1 MYSKAFKICGLTI
14 QFEPD
19 EPVTD
24 IKEYSLFRVNKMKMP
39 DIRVRV
45 LREPLPKAPCDLVC
59 SEDRRRRIVLN
70 HIKHD
75 YTFLPDPVIKEYV
88 PYACAVHGKGSV
100 DLFLDYKGA
109 LWDTM
114 LFDALNFTDLFF
126 EYGIGILHASFI
138 CINKKAVL
146 FAGPK
151 QIGKSTQAD
160 LWMKYKNASII
171 NGDRA
176 GIRIDR
182 NGLTAFGLPF
192 CGTSGICR
200 NEQYP
205 VTAIVFPQKS
215 SINTLTRLS
224 EVESFMQLIGC
235 LSFMYSDMDA
245 QNTALNFA
253 DQMATKCLCLR
264 LDCRPDVQAVNLL
277 SKELGLN

>member
-14 QFEPD
+14 QFESN

-24 IKEYSLFRVNKMKMP
+24 IKEYSLFRVNNIKMP
-39 DIRVRV
+39 DIRVHV
-45 LREPLPKAPCDLVC
+45 LREPLPKMSDDMVC
-59 SEDRRRRIVLN
+59 SKDRRFRIILN
-70 HIKHD
+70 HIKYD
-75 YTFLPDPVIKEYV
+75 YTLLPDPTTKAYV
-88 PYACAVHGKGSV
+88 PYACAVHQNDSV
-100 DLFLDYKGA
+100 DLFLDCNGA

-114 LFDALNFTDLFF
+114 LFDAVNLPDLFL
-126 EYGIGILHASFI
+126 EHGIGFLHASFI
-138 CINKKAVL
+138 CVNEKAVL

-160 LWMKYKNASII
+160 LWMKYKNALII

-176 GIRIDR
+176 GIHMDR
-182 NGLTAFGLPF
+182 YGLTAFGLPF

-205 VTAIVFPQKS
+205 VAAIVFLQKS

-224 EVESFMQLIGC
+224 ELESFMQLIGC
-235 LSFMYSDMDA
+235 FSFMHSDLDAQKTALSFA
-245 QNTALNFA
+245 EQVAA
-253 DQMATKCLCLR
+253 KCLCLR

-277 SKELGLN
+277 SKELDFD